1 MTKEQLLA
9 SDPSISAWVSASAGT
24 GKTKV
29 LTDRVL
35 RLLLTGE
42 RPGAI
47 LCITFTKAAAAEM
60 LERIEHE
67 LGLWA
72 VAEEAELKNRL
83 KKLSGIEPAEEIV
96 QRARRMFAFV
106 MDAPDKL
113 RVQTIHS
120 FCQSVI
126 SRFPIEAGVSP
137 HITVLDEYDANE
149 MLEDARAR
157 LFRESGRDEKTSK
170 VLRSLA
176 RTIAE
181 STLQDVLA
189 QIVAAR
195 RKFAPLLNLQGGAE
209 RFSLLLHE
217 ALGMPVGMNDSKLMV
232 KYFTYREEELA
243 ALKQAIALLSTVGG
257 KTNLD
262 LATTL
267 ASWLEKRA
275 DAEVYAQSFFT
286 QEGNPR
292 ARLFTKEI
300 SDKYPQAAEA
310 IMQESKRSAGFLDEL
325 KTLRVIESTQQMML
339 LARIVLGH
347 YAEEKARHGVMDFD
361 DLILHT
367 VNLFKRSGAASWV
380 LYKLDSGINHLLVDE
395 AQDTSAEQWQIVE
408 ALVEEFF
415 AGEGARKKHRTL
427 FVVGDEKQS
436 IYSFQGADPHLFD
449 RMRLALSKKARD
461 AEKPFEHIRLDT
473 SFRSTEA
480 VLHAVDTI
488 FASDAARKGLVFSES
503 VITHTA
509 FRMGVAGRV
518 EVWPLLEREKKE
530 KLTIWDN
537 LQQPEYTPSA
547 EQQLAESIAAEI
559 AGWLKEKRIIAGRG
573 RAVEPGDI
581 MILLRTRG
589 RFAEA
594 MIRSLK
600 RRNVAVAGAD
610 RLLISD
616 HIAVMDCM
624 ALASFLLQPEDDL
637 TLAALLKSPFAGLD
651 EEDLFRL
658 CYGREK
664 QSLWQRLKQ
673 DSASTHVVAF
683 LSEMLRLTDYL
694 TPYDLFSHA
703 LVTLGKRKAIY
714 ARLGAEADD
723 PLNEFLSLALHYEQS
738 HPPSL
743 QGFLHWIKSNETE
756 IKRDMDKARNE
767 VRILTV
773 HASKGLQ
780 APVVFIPDTTGL
792 PQHPDNLQWMQT
804 KAGHTLPLWTMLS
817 KQQNKHLQELKGHD
831 REESLEEYRRLL
843 YVAMTRAQDEL
854 YICGWRG
861 EKSPGVGS
869 WYELIDNVVKVD
881 SAWQDVN
888 GRKVLLKGD
897 PQGSIARQGQV
908 VADLSAEAIPSWAF
922 TNPLLEKV
930 PSRPLSPSKL
940 TEEGIQKLPHASQ
953 AARLRGVL
961 VHRLLQYLPQ
971 CAEEERELVMQRFI
985 RHYGE
990 GLNDSEHGEIVR
1002 QVTGLLQHPQ
1012 FGEVFSQYSAAEV
1025 PLVGVVEDEKGA
1037 PVTVAGQIDRLAVS
1051 GSEVLIV
1058 DFKTGSN
1065 VPQDSSD
1072 VPLAYR
1078 KQLGLYRKLVQRI
1091 YPDKTVRCA
1100 IIWTCGAKL
1109 MPMDDLE
1116 AA

>member
-9 SDPSISAWVSASAGT
+9 SDPSLSAWVSASAGT

-60 LERIEHE
+60 LERIEEE

-72 VAEEAELKNRL
+72 VAGDADLKTRL
-83 KKLSGIEPAEEIV
+83 KTLSGVDATEEIF
-96 QRARRMFAFV
+96 QRARRLFAYV
-106 MDAPDKL
+106 MDSPDKL

-126 SRFPIEAGVSP
+126 ARFPIEAGVSP
-137 HITVLDEYDANE
+137 HITVLDEYDASE
-149 MLEDARAR
+149 MLEEARAR
-157 LFRESGRDEKTSK
+157 LFRESGRDDKTSA

-195 RKFAPLLNLQGGAE
+195 RKFAPLLSLQGGAE

-217 ALGMPVGMNDSKLMV
+217 ALGVQAGMNDSKLLLR
-232 KYFTYREEELA
+232 YFTYRDEELA
-243 ALKQAIALLSTVGG
+243 ALKQAVALLSTVGG
-257 KTNLD
+257 TTNLG
-262 LATTL
+262 LAATL
-267 ASWLEKRA
+267 AVWLEKRA
-275 DAEVYAQSFFT
+275 DAEGYAQSFFT
-286 QEGNPR
+286 LEGTLR
-292 ARLFTKEI
+292 KRLYTKEI
-300 SDKYPQAAEA
+300 SDKHPQVADAIAQEVHRAE
-310 IMQESKRSAGFLDEL
+310 GFLDAF

-367 VNLFKRSGAASWV
+367 VQLFKRSGAAAWV
-380 LYKLDSGINHLLVDE
+380 LYKLDSGLNHLLVDE

-408 ALVEEFF
+408 ALVGEFF
-415 AGEGARKKHRTL
+415 AGDGARRKHRTL

-449 RMRLALSKKARD
+449 RMRLSMSKKARD
-461 AEKPFEHIRLDT
+461 AGRPFEHIRLDT

-480 VLHAVDTI
+480 VLRSVDTV

-503 VITHTA
+503 VISHTA
-509 FRMGVAGRV
+509 FRQKVTGRV
-518 EVWPLLEREKKE
+518 ELWPLPDVPKKE
-530 KLTIWDN
+530 KVTIWEN
-537 LQQPEYTPSA
+537 LEQSDYTPSA
-547 EQQLAESIAAEI
+547 EQQLAEAIAAEI
-559 AGWLKEKRIIAGRG
+559 AGWLKEKRVIAGRG

-581 MILLRTRG
+581 MILVRRRG

-600 RRNVAVAGAD
+600 RKGVAVAGAD
-610 RLLISD
+610 RLLITD
-616 HIAVMDCM
+616 HIAVMDCV
-624 ALASFLLQPEDDL
+624 ALATFLLQPEDDL
-637 TLAALLKSPFAGLD
+637 TLASLLKSPFAGLTED
-651 EEDLFRL
+651 DLFRL
-658 CYGREK
+658 CHGREK

-673 DSASTHVVAF
+673 DKSSAEVAAF
-683 LSEMLRLTDYL
+683 LAEMLRVADYF
-694 TPYDLFSHA
+694 TPYELLSHA

-723 PLNEFLSLALHYEQS
+723 PLNELLSLALHYEQS

-743 QGFLHWIKSNETE
+743 RGFLHWIKNNETE

-780 APVVFIPDTTGL
+780 APIIFMPDTTGL

-804 KAGHTLPLWTMLS
+804 MAGHTLPLWVMLS
-817 KQQNKHLQELKGHD
+817 KQENRHLRELRELT

-854 YICGWRG
+854 YVCGWKG
-861 EKSPGVGS
+861 EKAPGKGS
-869 WYELIDNVVKVD
+869 WYELIENVVKED
-881 SAWQDVN
+881 AAWQDVN
-888 GRKVLLKGD
+888 GRKVLQLGGE
-897 PQGSIARQGQV
+897 QGVARRQATAQA
-908 VADLSAEAIPSWAF
+908 VAGSMPAWMNAMPTA
-922 TNPLLEKV
+922 EKV
-930 PSRPLSPSKL
+930 PSRPLSPSKM
-940 TEEGIQKLPHASQ
+940 TEEGIEKLPQASQ

-971 CAEEERELVMQRFI
+971 CAPSEREAVMQRFI
-985 RHYGE
+985 THYGE
-990 GLNDSEHGEIVR
+990 GLNERERGDIAR
-1002 QVTGLLQHPQ
+1002 QVTALLQHPD
-1012 FGEVFSQYSAAEV
+1012 FSEVFSEHSVAEV
-1025 PLVGVVEDEKGA
+1025 PLVGVVEDAKGA

-1051 GSEVLIV
+1051 GNEVLIV
-1058 DFKTGSN
+1058 DFKTGGI
-1065 VPQDSSD
+1065 VPQHSSE
-1072 VPLAYR
+1072 VPVAYQR
-1078 KQLGLYRKLVQRI
+1078 QLGLYRKLVQKI

-1100 IIWTCGAKL
+1100 IIWTSAAKL
-1109 MPMDDLE
+1109 MPMQE
-1116 AA
+1116 SGVP

>member
-9 SDPSISAWVSASAGT
+9 SDPAISAWVSASAGT

-60 LERIEHE
+60 LERIEQE

-72 VAEEAELKNRL
+72 VADDAELKERL
-83 KKLSGIEPAEEIV
+83 KKLSGIDAADEV
-96 QRARRMFAFV
+96 FQRARRLFACV
-106 MDAPDKL
+106 MDSPVKL

-126 SRFPIEAGVSP
+126 ARFPIEAGVSP
-137 HITVLDEYDANE
+137 HIKVLDEYDANE
-149 MLEDARAR
+149 MLEEARAR
-157 LFRESGRDEKTSK
+157 LFRESGRDSKTSA

-189 QIVAAR
+189 QIVSAR
-195 RKFAPLLNLQGGAE
+195 RKFLPLLSLQGGAE
-209 RFSLLLHE
+209 RFNILLHE
-217 ALGMPVGMNDSKLMV
+217 ALGMPVGMNDAKLLA

-243 ALKQAIALLSTVGG
+243 ALRQAVALLSTIGG
-257 KTNLD
+257 ATNLG
-262 LATTL
+262 LATAL
-267 ASWLEKRA
+267 ATWLEKRA
-275 DAEVYAQSFFT
+275 DAEGYAQGFFT
-286 QEGNPR
+286 QEGKLR
-292 ARLFTKEI
+292 ARLFTKEVGE
-300 SDKYPQAAEA
+300 KHPQVADA
-310 IMQESKRSAGFLDEL
+310 IMQEARRAEGFLDDF
-325 KTLRVIESTQQMML
+325 KTLRVIESTQHMML

-347 YAEEKARHGVMDFD
+347 YAEEKVRHGVMDFD

-367 VNLFKRSGAASWV
+367 VNLFKRSGAAAWV
-380 LYKLDSGINHLLVDE
+380 LYKLDSGLNHLLVDE

-415 AGEGARKKHRTL
+415 AGENAHKKRRTL

-480 VLHAVDTI
+480 VLKSVDTV

-503 VITHTA
+503 VISHKA
-509 FRMGVAGRV
+509 FREKVTGRV
-518 EVWPLLEREKKE
+518 ELWPLLDVPKKE
-530 KLTIWDN
+530 KATIWDN
-537 LQQPEYTPSA
+537 LEQPDYTPSA
-547 EQQLAESIAAEI
+547 EQQLAEAIATEI

-573 RAVEPGDI
+573 RTVEPGDI
-581 MILLRTRG
+581 MILVRRRG

-600 RRNVAVAGAD
+600 RKGVAVAGAD
-610 RLLISD
+610 RLLITD

-624 ALASFLLQPEDDL
+624 ALATFLLQPEDDL
-637 TLAALLKSPFAGLD
+637 TLASLLKSPFAGLTD
-651 EEDLFRL
+651 DDLFRL
-658 CYGREK
+658 CHGREK

-673 DSASTHVVAF
+673 DKASTEVVAF
-683 LSEMLRLTDYL
+683 LSEMLRLTDYF
-694 TPYDLFSHA
+694 TPYELFSHA

-767 VRILTV
+767 VRILTI

-780 APVVFIPDTTGL
+780 APVIFMPDTTGL

-804 KAGHTLPLWTMLS
+804 MSGHTLPLWTMLS
-817 KQQNKHLQELKGHD
+817 KRGNKHLQELKEHD
-831 REESLEEYRRLL
+831 RDESLDEYRRLL

-854 YICGWRG
+854 YICGWKG
-861 EKSPGVGS
+861 EKALGS
-869 WYELIDNVVKVD
+869 GNWYELIENVVKD
-881 SAWQDVN
+881 DAAWQDMN
-888 GRKVLLKGD
+888 GRKVLLLGNE
-897 PQGSIARQGQV
+897 QGKAGKQGASHEPAATMPV
-908 VADLSAEAIPSWAF
+908 WLNTKPTA
-922 TNPLLEKV
+922 EKV
-930 PSRPLSPSKL
+930 PSKPLSPSKL
-940 TEEGIQKLPHASQ
+940 TEEGIQKLPQASQ

-971 CAEEERELVMQRFI
+971 YAEAERDAVMQRFI
-985 RHYGE
+985 AHYGE
-990 GLNDSEHGEIVR
+990 GLNERERSEIAR
-1002 QVTGLLQHPQ
+1002 QVTALLQHPD
-1012 FGEVFSQYSAAEV
+1012 FSEVFSEHSAAEV
-1025 PLVGVVEDEKGA
+1025 PLVGVIEDAKGM

-1051 GSEVLIV
+1051 GNEVLIV
-1058 DFKTGSN
+1058 DFKTGAT
-1065 VPQDSSD
+1065 VAQDSSF
-1072 VPLAYR
+1072 VPTAYR
-1078 KQLGLYRKLVQRI
+1078 KQLGLYRKLVQKI

-1100 IIWTCGAKL
+1100 IIWTSAAKL
-1109 MPMDDLE
+1109 MPMDELE

>member
-9 SDPSISAWVSASAGT
+9 SDPSLSAWVSASAGT

-60 LERIEHE
+60 LERIEQE
-67 LGLWA
+67 LGHWA
-72 VAEEAELKNRL
+72 VADDAELKTRL
-83 KKLSGIEPAEEIV
+83 KKLSGTDAADEV
-96 QRARRMFAFV
+96 FQRARRMFAFV

-126 SRFPIEAGVSP
+126 ARFPIEAGVSP

-149 MLEDARAR
+149 MLEEARAR
-157 LFRESGRDEKTSK
+157 LFRESGRDDKTSA

-189 QIVAAR
+189 QIVSAR
-195 RKFAPLLNLQGGAE
+195 RKFSPLLSLQGGAE
-209 RFSLLLHE
+209 RFTLLLHE
-217 ALGMPVGMNDSKLMV
+217 ALGMPVGMNETKLLA
-232 KYFTYREEELA
+232 KHFTYRDEELA
-243 ALKQAIALLSTVGG
+243 TLKHAIAILSTIGG
-257 KTNLD
+257 ATNLGLANT
-262 LATTL
+262 LAT
-267 ASWLEKRA
+267 WLERRA
-275 DAEVYAQSFFT
+275 DAELYAQSFFT
-286 QEGNPR
+286 LEGKPRQRLYTKDVAEKHPQVAEVIAQEFRR
-292 ARLFTKEI
+292 AE
-300 SDKYPQAAEA
+300 
-310 IMQESKRSAGFLDEL
+310 GFLDEF
-325 KTLRVIESTQQMML
+325 KTLRVIGSTQQMML

-347 YAEEKARHGVMDFD
+347 YAEEKTRHGVMDFD
-361 DLILHT
+361 DLIMHT
-367 VNLFKRSGAASWV
+367 VNLFKRSGAAAWV
-380 LYKLDSGINHLLVDE
+380 LYKLDSGLNHLLVDE
-395 AQDTSAEQWQIVE
+395 AQDTSAEQWEIVE

-415 AGEGARKKHRTL
+415 AGSGARNKHRTL

-449 RMRLALSKKARD
+449 RMRLDLSKKARD
-461 AEKPFEHIRLDT
+461 ADMRFEHIRLDT

-480 VLHAVDTI
+480 VLKAVDTV
-488 FASDAARKGLVFSES
+488 FASDAARKGLVFSEF
-503 VITHTA
+503 VISHKA
-509 FRMGVAGRV
+509 FREKITGRV
-518 EVWPLLEREKKE
+518 ELWPLLDVPKREKV
-530 KLTIWDN
+530 TIWDN
-537 LQQPEYTPSA
+537 LEQSDYTPSA
-547 EQQLAESIAAEI
+547 EQQLAEAIATEI
-559 AGWLKEKRIIAGRG
+559 AGWLKEKRVIAGRG

-581 MILLRTRG
+581 MILVRRRG

-600 RRNVAVAGAD
+600 RKGVAVAGAD
-610 RLLISD
+610 RLLITD

-624 ALASFLLQPEDDL
+624 ALATFLLQPEDNL
-637 TLAALLKSPFAGLD
+637 TLAALLKSPFVGLND
-651 EEDLFRL
+651 DDLFRL
-658 CYGREK
+658 CHGREK
-664 QSLWQRLKQ
+664 LSLWQRLKQ
-673 DSASTHVVAF
+673 DKASEHVVTF
-683 LSEMLRLTDYL
+683 LSEMLSLTDYF
-694 TPYDLFSHA
+694 TPYELLSHA

-780 APVVFIPDTTGL
+780 APIIFMPDTTGL

-804 KAGHTLPLWTMLS
+804 MNGPMLPLWTMLS
-817 KQQNKHLQELKGHD
+817 KQENKHLKELKELD
-831 REESLEEYRRLL
+831 REESLDEYRRLL

-854 YICGWRG
+854 YICGWKG
-861 EKSPGVGS
+861 DKALSKGS
-869 WYELIDNVVKVD
+869 WYELIENALKEDA
-881 SAWQDVN
+881 AWQDVN
-888 GRKVLLKGD
+888 ERKMLLLGD
-897 PQGSIARQGQV
+897 AQGD
-908 VADLSAEAIPSWAF
+908 ADKKAALRASAKPMPAWVNTKPTA
-922 TNPLLEKV
+922 EKV
-930 PSRPLSPSKL
+930 PSKPLSPSKL

-971 CAEEERELVMQRFI
+971 CAASERDAVMQRFI
-985 RHYGE
+985 AHYGE
-990 GLNDSEHGEIVR
+990 GLNERERSDIAR
-1002 QVTGLLQHPQ
+1002 QVMALLQHPD
-1012 FGEVFSQYSAAEV
+1012 FSEVFSEHSAAEV
-1025 PLVGVVEDEKGA
+1025 PLVGVVEDAGGA
-1037 PVTVAGQIDRLAVS
+1037 PVTVAGQIDRLAVL
-1051 GSEVLIV
+1051 GDEVLIV
-1058 DFKTGSN
+1058 DFKTGAM
-1065 VPQDSSD
+1065 VPEDSSA
-1072 VPLAYR
+1072 VPTAYR
-1078 KQLGLYRKLVQRI
+1078 KQLGFYRKLVQKI

-1100 IIWTCGAKL
+1100 IIWTSTAKL
-1109 MPMDDLE
+1109 MQMDGL
-1116 AA
+1116 